1 MAIVNIPECPQ
12 CRGTA
17 WSSTESVGGGERMY
31 RLRPTGW
38 ELVDSTGDLYQT
50 DYACDNCGELS
61 PDDYEELWE
70 KLSDID

>member
-1 MAIVNIPECPQ
+1 
-12 CRGTA
+12 
-17 WSSTESVGGGERMY
+17 MY